1 MTRRILIKAG
11 SLVAMDPQRRVIPD
25 ADVLIDGDRIAW
37 VGARADWVGAPPDA
51 QLVDAT
57 DCVITPGL
65 IDAHNHPIHFLS
77 KGIADDRELS
87 ERSYRRV
94 WPFEAALTD
103 EEAYISSLG
112 TFAEMLS
119 HGTTCFADPGS
130 LFPESVARAAEEIG
144 IRGIVCR
151 EAWDVLDPH
160 APPGLLEPVDEV
172 LRQGRAAVE
181 RLHHRAGGRIRAWL
195 SLVRPASV
203 TDELCRATAT
213 LAAELDVG
221 IHGHMVVSRTSN
233 ASTQQVVGRGS
244 AVSRYARLGVLGD
257 RLLLAHLGALG
268 DEEIDL
274 LCDAGTAG
282 VHCPSA
288 SMLGGFGTIAHGT
301 FPEML
306 DRGMT
311 VALGSDACAIS
322 RFVDMVRVAHLAAC
336 AHKDARIDPTVMG
349 ARVAFEML
357 TVGGARALRWQDEIG
372 SLAPGMKAD
381 MSIFDTRGMAWHPNP
396 LVNPVADLVYSASG
410 AAVRTVLVDGE
421 VVVDAGVPTRVD
433 LGTLRSRTARAAD
446 AVLSRIGVTVGV
458 ADGALA

>member
-1 MTRRILIKAG
+1 MTRRILISGGA
-11 SLVAMDPQRRVIPD
+11 LVTMDPQRRVIPD
-25 ADVLIDGDRIAW
+25 ADVLIEDDRIAW
-37 VGARADWVGAPPDA
+37 VGARPEWDGAPPDA
-51 QLVDAT
+51 QIVDAP

-112 TFAEMLS
+112 TFAEMLC

-130 LFPESVARAAEEIG
+130 LLPDAVARAATDIG
-144 IRGIVCR
+144 IRGIVSR
-151 EAWDVLDPH
+151 EAWDVRDPR
-160 APPGLLEPVDEV
+160 APPGLLELTDEV

-181 RLHHRAGGRIRAWL
+181 RLHGSAGGRIRAWL

-203 TDELCRATAT
+203 TDELCRATVGLST
-213 LAAELDVG
+213 ELGVG
-221 IHGHMVVSRTSN
+221 IHGHMVVSRTRN
-233 ASTQQVVGRGS
+233 VSTQQVVGRGS
-244 AVSRYARLGVLGD
+244 AISRYARLGILGD
-257 RLLLAHLGALG
+257 RLLLAHLGALT

-274 LCDAGTAG
+274 LRDSGTAG

-288 SMLGGFGTIAHGT
+288 SMLGGFGVIAHGS

-306 DRGMT
+306 DRGVT
-311 VALGSDACAIS
+311 IALGSDACAIS
-322 RFVDMVRVAHLAAC
+322 RFVDMVRVAYLAAC

-349 ARVAFEML
+349 ARIAFEML

-372 SLAPGMKAD
+372 SVAPGMKAD
-381 MSIFDTRGMAWHPNP
+381 LSIFDTGGLAWHPNP
-396 LVNPVADLVYSASG
+396 LANPVADLIYSASG
-410 AAVRTVLVDGE
+410 EAVRTVLVDGE
-421 VVVDAGVPTRVD
+421 VVVDSGIPTRVD
-433 LGTLRSRTARAAD
+433 LAALRSRTARAAD
-446 AVLSRIGVTVGV
+446 AVLGRIGVMVGG
-458 ADGALA
+458 ADGTGA